1 MSECTISFAGHEP
14 VLVPQGTMLTDA
26 AVRAGVHIAQP
37 CGGQGRCGRCAVQA
51 LNGGIRRRST
61 LRLSAEDVAA
71 GYALACQAVVEGDV
85 QVVVPDQDTL
95 ERTLTTDRV
104 VADVQ
109 VPAGYDPQR
118 DQSVQRLHLSLPP
131 PSMDDQRDD
140 WSRLQTAV
148 RQDLAVR
155 QQTGIESLQISLPL
169 LRQIGPVLREG
180 EWSVTAVISNPQSPI
195 SNSPRLLQLLP
206 GHIPDDT
213 PLLGLAIDIGT
224 TTVSVWLV
232 DLSSGQVLA
241 QAAEYNRQIRCGED
255 VISRVMFA
263 SKNNGQAELRKL
275 VLESINTLVERVLQK
290 AKRPETR
297 DWRLAV
303 LAVSNLQS
311 PISNF

>member
-1 MSECTISFAGHEP
+1 
-14 VLVPQGTMLTDA
+14 
-26 AVRAGVHIAQP
+26 
-37 CGGQGRCGRCAVQA
+37 
-51 LNGGIRRRST
+51 
-61 LRLSAEDVAA
+61 
-71 GYALACQAVVEGDV
+71 V

-109 VPAGYDPQR
+109 VPAGYDPLR

-140 WSRLQTAV
+140 WSRLQT
-148 RQDLAVR
+148 AVR

-206 GHIPDDT
+206 GHLPEDT

-232 DLSSGQVLA
+232 DLISGQVLA

-275 VLESINTLVERVLQK
+275 VLESINTLVERVMQK
-290 AKRPETR
+290 AKR
-297 DWRLAV
+297 DQRL
-303 LAVSNLQS
+303 
-311 PISNF
+311 